1 MQADARIQGEKQKST
16 FYPNALINLE
26 GMLARIEMGLED
38 LKKQKIEMDIART
51 NLRVSVGDDSING
64 IRDAINSITDNTS
77 ALVSD
82 ISKVTV
88 ENASARDAKLS
99 IDRDFESILRE

>member
-38 LKKQKIEMDIART
+38 LKKQKIDLNEEGGTRT
-51 NLRVSVGDDSING
+51 IVSGKH
-64 IRDAINSITDNTS
+64 
-77 ALVSD
+77 L
-82 ISKVTV
+82 
-88 ENASARDAKLS
+88 
-99 IDRDFESILRE
+99 